1 MVMTLKHFSS
11 IKESLIFQRIH
22 IIFSKEN
29 EESKQLWPKI
39 LPVPPPEGMLQIP
52 GLYFH
57 NTFPYIELNLF

>member
-29 EESKQLWPKI
+29 EKSKQLWPEI
-39 LPVPPPEGMLQIP
+39 LPVPPPEGMLP
-52 GLYFH
+52 TL
-57 NTFPYIELNLF
+57 